1 MLALNEG
8 APDAKLREWVYVNV
22 YWWSVVDTSAFISD
36 VLELLCRRG
45 LGVCLQRFSG
55 KKDQRTNYETAAI
68 GHSRCYWKTTAD
80 S

>member
-36 VLELLCRRG
+36 AFRASLQEGSRG
-45 LGVCLQRFSG
+45 LLAKV
-55 KKDQRTNYETAAI
+55 
-68 GHSRCYWKTTAD
+68 
-80 S
+80 